1 MSEQEAE
8 ASVAVAE
15 RNMDAA
21 EDEKPKRGWFGRGK
35 KQDTDDEPDHE
46 IEFMTPFGKL
56 ELEFEPTTKKQE
68 RDRKQR
74 EKAEREAAKAE
85 AAAAKRAEQEAE
97 DAKKRPP
104 AKQVEIVTKSGGG
117 AGKLILILAV
127 IGLIATA
134 VGVAVW
140 LFARKP
146 EDLETVPPE
155 YRAVEL
161 EPEPEGFVPKMR
173 HRLRHALREGQQASR
188 EAQMEQQQ
196 RYEDLTQGG

>member
-1 MSEQEAE
+1 MSEQEAG
-8 ASVAVAE
+8 AGVAVAE
-15 RNMDAA
+15 RDVDAA
-21 EDEKPKRGWFGRGK
+21 EDDKPKRGWFGRGK
-35 KQDTDDEPDHE
+35 KQDVDDEPEHE

-56 ELEFEPTTKKQE
+56 ELEFEPTTKKEE
-68 RDRKQR
+68 RDRKKR

-97 DAKKRPP
+97 DAKKRPSS
-104 AKQVEIVTKSGGG
+104 KQVEVVAKSGG
-117 AGKLILILAV
+117 AGKLIVILAV
-127 IGLIATA
+127 LGLIAA
-134 VGVAVW
+134 AIGVAVW

-146 EDLETVPPE
+146 EDLERVPPE